1 MMTVILISRAYA
13 HNEVGMSRF
22 DLLLLVAA
30 IVCLTGHP
38 VSTAAQQASG
48 VIEALEAERPSKP
61 GARAFKRVRSED
73 PLIRQIL
80 ADGHKRSHAFR
91 SLIDA
96 IERSNLLVYVF
107 WPVDLLS
114 GMGGG
119 LQVKG
124 AANGQRVVFIVINRE
139 LSFVHVVPMIAHEL
153 QHAVEIANAP
163 EVVDHASLVRYYERI
178 GTPAGSLRKNLDT
191 VAARAV
197 EGVVR
202 SELRAAAGMSID
214 DSSEIVADADGKRPP
229 PAGED
234 SHTEQKA
241 GGP

>member
-1 MMTVILISRAYA
+1 
-13 HNEVGMSRF
+13 
-22 DLLLLVAA
+22 
-30 IVCLTGHP
+30 
-38 VSTAAQQASG
+38 
-48 VIEALEAERPSKP
+48 
-61 GARAFKRVRSED
+61 VRSED

-114 GMGGG
+114 GMGGS

-124 AANGQRVVFIVINRE
+124 AANGQRVVFILINRD
-139 LSFVHVVPMIAHEL
+139 LSFVHVVTMIAHEL
-153 QHAVEIANAP
+153 QHAVEIANAS
-163 EVVDHASLVRYYERI
+163 EVVDQASLVRHYERVGI
-178 GTPAGSLRKNLDT
+178 HAGLRGKTFGT
-191 VAARAV
+191 VQARAV

-202 SELRAAAGMSID
+202 SELRAADGMGID
-214 DSSEIVADADGKRPP
+214 DSSGPVAEADGTRPP
-229 PAGED
+229 PAGEDD